1 MYWYKYE
8 LINTY
13 NGILGSQIWLL
24 ASQHPEII
32 GCPIADSEEE
42 KHVKSSQWQDQSNIA
57 ETK

>member
-1 MYWYKYE
+1 MYLYKYE

-13 NGILGSQIWLL
+13 NGILGSQICLL
-24 ASQHPEII
+24 ASQNPEII
-32 GCPIADSEEE
+32 GCPIADSEQE